1 MSDFFSAF
9 FCCTR
14 GEDVLK
20 EEEEDKRKLQE
31 EEEHIQ
37 SLSDTKLKKSF
48 SYHSALNLLPSI
60 IPMNYLFEK
69 EKEVLNTLTQE
80 TIIDFF
86 NSLQEKDRGIHL
98 YKSDLLNLYA
108 NKEGSPISSDFYLCT
123 THYTI
128 KKSELYKNCP
138 NKQLSLEELSN
149 LYNIPEIRKKWDK
162 GIFDFKII
170 IQLETKNPNVKAKI
184 RHITFNSPVTGVDK
198 REMVDKII
206 TFYDNGKFYAYQS
219 SIDEE
224 LGKNLVE
231 LKSDVV
237 RAFTLVNVSRMT
249 EDEDN
254 IHMVSYYQT
263 DFRVNLKFLTILD
276 FPS

>member
-1 MSDFFSAF
+1 
-9 FCCTR
+9 
-14 GEDVLK
+14 
-20 EEEEDKRKLQE
+20 
-31 EEEHIQ
+31 
-37 SLSDTKLKKSF
+37 
-48 SYHSALNLLPSI
+48 
-60 IPMNYLFEK
+60 MNYLFEK